1 MSITTTT
8 GTTSRTYL
16 VAGMTCEHCVAA
28 VRAEIGNLNTVQD
41 VAVDL
46 VPGGTSRITVT
57 STAALADDQVQAAVD
72 EAGFALVGGPR

>member
-1 MSITTTT
+1 MSTTTTT

-28 VRAEIGNLNTVQD
+28 VRAEIGNLNAVQD

-72 EAGFALVGGPR
+72 EAGYALMEGPR